1 MTVTVTNNTEKTVK
15 KIKAF
20 GRTSCPKLEFLS
32 RVLFPE
38 GLSSGWERPS
48 QVLRATGWSLLSWT
62 AGPPR
67 EEGPSV
73 SSHTTAPPAEG
84 RLWSGDSFVP
94 GDLPSSTS
102 SLPGGAR
109 ARSRAA
115 RTGVSS
121 ADQWRAGKHSP
132 RTLGFLVG
140 SVGRVLPEPPA
151 SSAGLL
157 VCLPGFCGA
166 LRIGHTWKCFVNG
179 KAPRLLVLS
188 NPRKVM
194 AEPCRIPQGRCRP
207 LAISMLPQLKGGQCA
222 GDGLIWAT

>member
-1 MTVTVTNNTEKTVK
+1 MNLESREMRDATTPCSPFLTCPLTFQIYFHGEPIPVTVTVTNNTEKTVK

-84 RLWSGDSFVP
+84 CLWSGDSFVP
-94 GDLPSSTS
+94 GD
-102 SLPGGAR
+102 
-109 ARSRAA
+109 
-115 RTGVSS
+115 
-121 ADQWRAGKHSP
+121 
-132 RTLGFLVG
+132 
-140 SVGRVLPEPPA
+140 
-151 SSAGLL
+151 
-157 VCLPGFCGA
+157 
-166 LRIGHTWKCFVNG
+166 
-179 KAPRLLVLS
+179 
-188 NPRKVM
+188 
-194 AEPCRIPQGRCRP
+194 
-207 LAISMLPQLKGGQCA
+207 
-222 GDGLIWAT
+222 